1 MSQFAQLEQ
10 LCRTIEQRKTS
21 DPKDSYVAK
30 MLLKG
35 PLKIAK
41 KVGEEGVEVAIAAA
55 ASDRGQVVLESSDLL
70 FHLLLLW
77 QAMGIV
83 PSEVMEELVRREARS
98 GLEEK
103 ASRSEE

>member
-1 MSQFAQLEQ
+1 MTEFAQLDT
-10 LCRTIEQRKTS
+10 LVRNIAARKLA

-41 KVGEEGVEVAIAAA
+41 KVGEEAVEVSIAAA
-55 ASDRGQVVLESSDLL
+55 ANDRGQVVLESSDLL

-77 QAMGIV
+77 QAMGV
-83 PSEVMEELVRREARS
+83 TPAQVMEELKRREARS
-98 GLEEK
+98 GIEEK
-103 ASRSEE
+103 ASRSDE